1 MDKSGLP
8 RDSIRRRRCANQVT
22 TASPSE
28 KAVPEHPS
36 HALLTGWMMGSHFG
50 EPELVTLAEERG
62 FNHCHR
68 LLSPIRSAIRLRMEN
83 YDKPFPK
90 DLDGPPGGKS
100 SSAEAG
106 NSSGRKAERDLG
118 KKRWSQRMK
127 LSMANT
133 PKSDG
138 PLTGANGTGNGAVRA
153 ERFHMVSGLG
163 GLGREG

>member
-1 MDKSGLP
+1 
-8 RDSIRRRRCANQVT
+8 
-22 TASPSE
+22 
-28 KAVPEHPS
+28 
-36 HALLTGWMMGSHFG
+36 
-50 EPELVTLAEERG
+50 
-62 FNHCHR
+62 
-68 LLSPIRSAIRLRMEN
+68 MEN